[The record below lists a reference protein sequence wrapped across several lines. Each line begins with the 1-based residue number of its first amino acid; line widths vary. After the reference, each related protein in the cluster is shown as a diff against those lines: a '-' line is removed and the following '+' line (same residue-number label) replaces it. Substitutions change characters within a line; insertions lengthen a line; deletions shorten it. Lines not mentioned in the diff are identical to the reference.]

1 MQVVLGVV
9 CSIATCDVFSATLEG
24 GATLNG
30 KPISVSQN
38 GFERS
43 ILCTALS
50 LYKKE
55 YAKACADVI
64 FEAYMQCNDVRR
76 FGSCALELCYIA
88 AGRCELYFEM
98 RLFPWDYAAASLILT
113 EAGGV
118 IRSLNDEE
126 APLDR
131 PTLLVAANNQEN
143 YKKLSSIVNKHIKV
157 LPY

>member
-1 MQVVLGVV
+1 
-9 CSIATCDVFSATLEG
+9 
-24 GATLNG
+24 
-30 KPISVSQN
+30 
-38 GFERS
+38 
-43 ILCTALS
+43 
-50 LYKKE
+50 
-55 YAKACADVI
+55 
-64 FEAYMQCNDVRR
+64 
-76 FGSCALELCYIA
+76 
-88 AGRCELYFEM
+88 M
-98 RLFPWDYAAASLILT
+98 RLFPWDYAAASLILS